1 MAKNTTKTA
10 NLNAVP
16 TAETPTYEGNFIGD
30 LQGNADTATSLKR
43 TFTITLSGDASGSF
57 STAGENKN
65 CVVSVQRADEAEHA
79 KLADSALSTQ
89 NAQTASTATFA
100 TNANNAVNAG
110 HATTAD
116 HADHAVTA
124 EQANHASTADRATE
138 ATHADS
144 AKRTDEA
151 DHALKADE
159 ATHALTADALSGNG
173 DPIPEAI
180 HAQTADRATIADY
193 DCLGRAIHLTYAT
206 KDEIPKDVLTE
217 EEAKT
222 LFIPRSEKLLQAV
235 VTGRAIGTGYVENQ
249 TLRINITGIAG
260 DGEHGNLY
268 NDLVFSELPTE
279 NADTTKAY
287 LDTTGKLH
295 LYDANKQLWIEVTA
309 DLDSELQNKIDN
321 ALDDLANV
329 VKLTGDQEIRGKKKF
344 TELVEAEIADINSDS
359 DRTVVVLHNL
369 KDVKKDL
376 ETNLDNVSDSLTDR
390 LDELTARLDAQAK
403 GDLLFAL
410 VDYSLLENQA
420 NMVVGTRYL
429 TLLTEDKEYIQLNP
443 DTYQPVD
450 PEAVPYWYRYYI
462 KSDKGVVTWTDYS
475 IQAQL
480 KDYVKYTEQPDG
492 SLDIILNDGSKI
504 GSKDSDNEIK
514 NLIAILENKTKVGD
528 IKLPTDIQSKNN
540 KVTINGN
547 LVVATIDDVNAVD
560 DKLANYL
567 QLSASTDKPNV
578 GGIQAN
584 TLYAY
589 NNSSVGDGTYD
600 NPLDSALMF
609 KDSTGKYR
617 VFSPTDK
624 QEVFVVSSEEEITTT
639 KNGLYIVVE
648 E

>member
-65 CVVSVQRADEAEHA
+65 CVVKVQRADEAEHA

-206 KDEIPKDVLTE
+206 KEEIPKDVLTE

-235 VTGRAIGTGYVENQ
+235 VTGRAIGIGYVENQ
-249 TLRINITGIAG
+249 TLRINITDLSIN
-260 DGEHGNLY
+260 GNCKNIYNDIIFENLPNEDANTTKVYVDEKGKMFLY
-268 NDLVFSELPTE
+268 NINSQSWVELRSDLHP
-279 NADTTKAY
+279 
-287 LDTTGKLH
+287 
-295 LYDANKQLWIEVTA
+295 
-309 DLDSELQNKIDN
+309 DLQEAIDN
-321 ALDDLANV
+321 ALVNLNNV
-329 VKLTGDQEIRGKKKF
+329 VDLTSDQEIRGKKKF
-344 TELVEAEIADINSDS
+344 INLIEAEIADIEVDN
-359 DRTVVVLHNL
+359 DRTVVVVHNL
-369 KDVKKDL
+369 KDLKKDL
-376 ETNLDNVSDSLTDR
+376 ETTINDFSSDFEDKLEAI
-390 LDELTARLDAQAK
+390 LARLDPK
-403 GDLLFAL
+403 GDLYFAL
-410 VDYSLLENQA
+410 MDYSIPSNQE
-420 NMVVGTRYL
+420 NMVVGNIYL
-429 TLLTEDKEYIQLNP
+429 AMLTEDKQYIPL
-443 DTYQPVD
+443 D
-450 PEAVPYWYRYYI
+450 PITFEPLDPTAKPYWYRYYI
-462 KSDKGVVTWTDYS
+462 KSDGGNVTWTDYQ
-475 IQAQL
+475 IQADL
-480 KDYVKYTEQPDG
+480 KDYVKYTKQPDG
-492 SLDIILNDGSKI
+492 TLDIVLDNNSKI
-504 GSKDSDNEIK
+504 GGKDSNSAEK
-514 NLIAILENKTKVGD
+514 NLITIDKNDVVCVGD
-528 IKLPTDIQSKNN
+528 DSVTTNLNSKNN
-540 KVTINGN
+540 IVKINN
-547 LVVATIDDVNAVD
+547 DLTVATTKDLE
-560 DKLANYL
+560 KLEEAIK
-567 QLSASTDKPNV
+567 STISIECSVDKPNKESV
-578 GGIQAN
+578 KIG

-589 NNSSVGDGTYD
+589 NAKLSAFNANTEVNSIIYDEKGDVSIDDLPNGTMLVY
-600 NPLDSALMF
+600 N
-609 KDSTGKYR
+609 
-617 VFSPTDK
+617 
-624 QEVFVVSSEEEITTT
+624 
-639 KNGLYIVVE
+639 VE
-648 E
+648 DQL

>member
-10 NLNAVP
+10 SLNAVP
-16 TAETPTYEGNFIGD
+16 TAKTTTYEGNFIGD

-79 KLADSALSTQ
+79 KLADSSLSTQ
-89 NAQTASTATFA
+89 HAQTASTATFA

-151 DHALKADE
+151 DYALKADE

-180 HAQTADRATIADY
+180 HAQTADKATIADY

-206 KDEIPKDVLTE
+206 KEEIPKDVLTE

-249 TLRINITGIAG
+249 TLRINIT
-260 DGEHGNLY
+260 
-268 NDLVFSELPTE
+268 DLAI
-279 NADTTKAY
+279 NADGCDNIYGDIIFSDLPIDADGFNTANTTKVY
-287 LDTTGKLH
+287 IDSKNKLH
-295 LYDANKQLWIEVTA
+295 FYNANTKTWVEIKS
-309 DLDSELQNKIDN
+309 DLNVELAGKIDA
-321 ALDDLANV
+321 ALNNLNNV

-344 TELVEAEIADINSDS
+344 TELVEAEIADINSDN

-376 ETNLDNVSDSLTDR
+376 ETNLDNLSDGLTDK

-410 VDYSLLENQA
+410 VDYSQPANQA

-429 TLLTEDKEYIQLNP
+429 TLLTEDKQYIQLNP

-450 PEAVPYWYRYYI
+450 PDVVPYWYRYYI

-480 KDYVKYTEQPDG
+480 KDYVKYTKQPDG
-492 SLDIILNDGSKI
+492 TLDIVLDNNSKI
-504 GSKDSDNEIK
+504 GGKDSNSEEK
-514 NLIAILENKTKVGD
+514 NLITIDKNNVVCVGD
-528 IKLPTDIQSKNN
+528 DSVTTNLNSKNN
-540 KVTINGN
+540 IVKINN
-547 LVVATIDDVNAVD
+547 DLTVATTKDLE
-560 DKLANYL
+560 KLEEAIK
-567 QLSASTDKPNV
+567 STISIECSVDKPNKESV
-578 GGIQAN
+578 KIG

-589 NNSSVGDGTYD
+589 NAKLSAFNANTEVNSIIYDETGDVSISDLPNGTMLVY
-600 NPLDSALMF
+600 N
-609 KDSTGKYR
+609 
-617 VFSPTDK
+617 
-624 QEVFVVSSEEEITTT
+624 
-639 KNGLYIVVE
+639 VE
-648 E
+648 DQL